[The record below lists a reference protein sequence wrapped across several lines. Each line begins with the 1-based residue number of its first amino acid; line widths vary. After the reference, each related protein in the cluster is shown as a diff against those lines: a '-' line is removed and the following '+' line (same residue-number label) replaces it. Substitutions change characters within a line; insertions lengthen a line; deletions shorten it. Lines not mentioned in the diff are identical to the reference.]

1 MFPQS
6 VLLFCTDPKGFHMFA
21 SKVTNARTFVMGYGL
36 FNNNYHIRICIRE
49 ALSSIRVSRVAIV
62 IEILTHFF

>member
-1 MFPQS
+1 
-6 VLLFCTDPKGFHMFA
+6 MFA